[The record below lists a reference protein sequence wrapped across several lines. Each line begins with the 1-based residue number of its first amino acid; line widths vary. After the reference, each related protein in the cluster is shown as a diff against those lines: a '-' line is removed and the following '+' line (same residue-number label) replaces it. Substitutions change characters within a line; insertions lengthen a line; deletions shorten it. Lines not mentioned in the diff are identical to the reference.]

1 MGDKPLNSSL
11 IQSGKTDSSLVPN
24 KSTLNSSELN
34 KSTAS
39 QAPEKQEKKK
49 FDKNEAKHESFDKYL
64 RDIGAH
70 KKREQNKSWITDVY
84 LPLEV
89 RSADCR
95 CLTSLRKSARK

>member
-1 MGDKPLNSSL
+1 MGDKPPVAPTA
-11 IQSGKTDSSLVPN
+11 QSGKLDSSFSTN
-24 KSTLNSSELN
+24 KSSLNNSELN

-39 QAPEKQEKKK
+39 QPPEKQEKKK

-70 KKREQNKSWITDVY
+70 KKREQNKSWISDVY

-89 RSADCR
+89 GVADCR
-95 CLTSLRKSARK
+95 CRTGRRRSARR

>member
-11 IQSGKTDSSLVPN
+11 LQSGKLDSSLAPN

-49 FDKNEAKHESFDKYL
+49 FDKNEAKHVSFDKFL

-89 RSADCR
+89 RVADR
-95 CLTSLRKSARK
+95 